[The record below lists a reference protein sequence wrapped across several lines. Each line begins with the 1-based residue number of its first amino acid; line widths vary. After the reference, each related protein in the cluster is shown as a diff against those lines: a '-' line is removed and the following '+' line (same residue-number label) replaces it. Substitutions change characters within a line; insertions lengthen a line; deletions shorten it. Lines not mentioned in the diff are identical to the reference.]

1 MILRRR
7 LLNKGQLIVVIALT
21 LAWQVSCRHEAR
33 QQRIPVLLLTSSSFS
48 ANTIPAK
55 YGCRGQNTSPEIS
68 WRSAP
73 AGTQT
78 FVLLVTDKDA
88 LSGSESGP
96 FVHWV
101 LFNISGDKRELP
113 EGIPPQPKL
122 PDGSFQGRNDFENI
136 GYGGPCPPGGATHRY
151 AFALYA
157 LDSKLNLSAGATEEQ
172 VEKAMEVHILA
183 RGEIIASY

>member
-1 MILRRR
+1 MTLRRR
-7 LLNKGQLIVVIALT
+7 LLTKVQFMVVIAL
-21 LAWQVSCRHEAR
+21 LLPWQVSCRHEAR

-48 ANTIPAK
+48 ADTIPAK

-68 WRSAP
+68 WNSAP

-88 LSGSESGP
+88 FTSPSNR

-101 LFNISGDKRELP
+101 LYNIAGDKRELTEGVPTQP
-113 EGIPPQPKL
+113 EL
-122 PDGSFQGRNDFENI
+122 PDGSLQGRNDFGDT

-157 LDSKLNLSAGATEEQ
+157 LDSKLNLSAGAAEKQ
-172 VEKAMEVHILA
+172 VKNAMEGHILA
-183 RGEIIASY
+183 KGVIVATY